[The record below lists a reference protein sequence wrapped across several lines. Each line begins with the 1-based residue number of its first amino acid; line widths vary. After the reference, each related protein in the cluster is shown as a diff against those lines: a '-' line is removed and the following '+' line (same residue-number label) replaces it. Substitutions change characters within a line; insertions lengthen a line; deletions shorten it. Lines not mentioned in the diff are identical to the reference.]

1 MDTML
6 TDDAAMLT
14 ALKAVAVGGWIV
26 LILVAERLL
35 PAVERQGGWTRVGRN
50 AGLWAINIGLSRLA
64 VVPLT
69 VLAAS
74 VGLGWRPE
82 ALAGGWS
89 MLADI
94 VLLDLWIYAWHRVN
108 HTVPLLWRF
117 HEIHHLDEF
126 LDASSAVRFHAGE
139 VLISACVRAP
149 VIILL
154 DIPLASVLVFE
165 TLILMAAVFQHS
177 NLRLP
182 AGLERALSRIIIT
195 PSIHWV
201 HHHAVRCDTDSN
213 YGTILSVWDRL
224 FGTLSPTPRTPGLKI
239 GVERLHDRGFWAL
252 LLRPFK
258 GRAARRGT

>member
-1 MDTML
+1 MDTVL
-6 TDDAAMLT
+6 TDDTATLT
-14 ALKAVAVGGWIV
+14 ALKAAAVGGWIV

-35 PAVERQGGWTRVGRN
+35 PSVERQGGWQRVGRN
-50 AGLWAINIGLSRLA
+50 AGLWAINIVLSRLA

-69 VLAAS
+69 ALAAG
-74 VGLGWRPE
+74 VGLGWRPD
-82 ALAGGWS
+82 ALTGGWS
-89 MLADI
+89 ILADI
-94 VLLDLWIYAWHRVN
+94 VLLDLWIYAWHRIN

-117 HEIHHLDEF
+117 HEVHHLDEF

-149 VIILL
+149 VIVLL

-165 TLILMAAVFQHS
+165 TLILVAAVFQHS

-182 AGLERALSRIIIT
+182 AGLERALSRIVIT

-201 HHHAVRCDTDSN
+201 HHHAVRRDTDSN
-213 YGTILSVWDRL
+213 YGTILSIWDRL
-224 FGTLSPTPRTPGLKI
+224 FGTLSPTPRTPDLTI

-252 LLRPFK
+252 LLRPFE
-258 GRAARRGT
+258 GRATR